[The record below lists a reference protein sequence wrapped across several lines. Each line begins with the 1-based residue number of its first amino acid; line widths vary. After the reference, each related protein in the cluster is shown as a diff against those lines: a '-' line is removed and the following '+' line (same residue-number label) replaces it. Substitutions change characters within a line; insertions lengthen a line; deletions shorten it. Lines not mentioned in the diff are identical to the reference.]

1 MKEFNFYSKLG
12 CSRYSF
18 LFIAKLIIKFNNKF
32 LVVGILQDGLYVIS
46 STDSSVNCV
55 ENDNATSVL
64 SLKEREMLIQC
75 TCGI

>member
-32 LVVGILQDGLYVIS
+32 LASGLLQDGLYVIS
-46 STDSSVNCV
+46 STDNSMNCV
-55 ENDNATSVL
+55 ENDNTTNVL
-64 SLKEREMLIQC
+64 SLKRKRDFNPMYM
-75 TCGI
+75 